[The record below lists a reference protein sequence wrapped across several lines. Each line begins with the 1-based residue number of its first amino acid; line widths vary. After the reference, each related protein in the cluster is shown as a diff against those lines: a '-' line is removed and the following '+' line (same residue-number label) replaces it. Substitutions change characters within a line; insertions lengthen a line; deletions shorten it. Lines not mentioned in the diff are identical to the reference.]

1 VLLKKVNAML
11 LALSMVLTLGA
22 CSSNSGTSEIADVAP
37 SASSE
42 SQAQETTTPAPSD
55 SEPERSDETETAEPT
70 EPTDSTNILVAYFS
84 ATNTTEMLAEYLADG
99 LGADLYEIVPETP
112 YTDADLNWNDSSSRS
127 TIEMNDA
134 SARPTIS
141 GSVDHMEQ
149 YDIVLLGYPIWW
161 GEAPRIISTFLES
174 YDFSGKTIVPFCT
187 SSSSGIGSSAK
198 NLHSLC
204 ADSVTWLDGKRFPGG
219 TSSDEV
225 MEWANGL
232 GLDLTAE

>member
-1 VLLKKVNAML
+1 
-11 LALSMVLTLGA
+11 
-22 CSSNSGTSEIADVAP
+22 
-37 SASSE
+37 
-42 SQAQETTTPAPSD
+42 
-55 SEPERSDETETAEPT
+55 
-70 EPTDSTNILVAYFS
+70 
-84 ATNTTEMLAEYLADG
+84 
-99 LGADLYEIVPETP
+99 
-112 YTDADLNWNDSSSRS
+112 
-127 TIEMNDA
+127 
-134 SARPTIS
+134 
-141 GSVDHMEQ
+141 MEQ

-161 GEAPRIISTFLES
+161 GEAPRIISTFLEN

-225 MEWANGL
+225 MEWANDL